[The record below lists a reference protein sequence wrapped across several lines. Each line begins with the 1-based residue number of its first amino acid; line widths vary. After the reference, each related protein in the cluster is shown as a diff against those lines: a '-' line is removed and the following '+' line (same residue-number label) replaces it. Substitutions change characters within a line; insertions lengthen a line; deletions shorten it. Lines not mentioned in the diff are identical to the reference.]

1 MSAPELSPSARA
13 LLDAAREGMSPDA
26 AAIARVRGKV
36 AAAAGGAAA
45 SALVL
50 KLGIAGVLAAVA
62 IGALVTRG
70 DAPASAPQV
79 ALPAETA
86 PARLHEVAS
95 VDVPVAVVAPSAV
108 DPVDSVDS
116 VDFVDSVDSVDSVEP
131 APIEMAAEP
140 MRRTEA
146 SPALTVDAP
155 ADLAREVELIDRAMK
170 ALATNDPSRALAT
183 IKLHVV
189 ETRGRGQLAEDAA
202 AIEIEALCRLHSPTV
217 SAKLD
222 TFDARFPRSAQ
233 RSRLSTHCQE
243 P

>member
-13 LLDAAREGMSPDA
+13 LLDAAREGMTPDA

-36 AAAAGGAAA
+36 TAVAGGAAA

-50 KLGIAGVLAAVA
+50 KLGLAGVLAAVT
-62 IGALVTRG
+62 IGAIVSQHSGRS
-70 DAPASAPQV
+70 DAPAMAPQI
-79 ALPAETA
+79 ALPAESSPT
-86 PARLHEVAS
+86 RVYEV
-95 VDVPVAVVAPSAV
+95 VPVEVPAEV
-108 DPVDSVDS
+108 PV
-116 VDFVDSVDSVDSVEP
+116 EA

-140 MRRTEA
+140 MRRTE
-146 SPALTVDAP
+146 SSDVKLTVDIEP

-170 ALATNDPSRALAT
+170 ALATNDPNRALAT
-183 IKLHVV
+183 IKLHVA
-189 ETRGRGQLAEDAA
+189 ETRGKGQLAEDAA

-217 SAKLD
+217 TAKLD
-222 TFDARFPRSAQ
+222 AFDARFPRSAQ

>member
-13 LLDAAREGMSPDA
+13 LLDAAREGMTPDA

-36 AAAAGGAAA
+36 TAVAGGAAA

-50 KLGIAGVLAAVA
+50 KLGLAGVLAAA
-62 IGALVTRG
+62 TIGAIVSQHSGRS
-70 DAPASAPQV
+70 DAPAMAPQI
-79 ALPAETA
+79 ALPAESSPT
-86 PARLHEVAS
+86 RVYEV
-95 VDVPVAVVAPSAV
+95 VPVEVPAEV
-108 DPVDSVDS
+108 PV
-116 VDFVDSVDSVDSVEP
+116 EA

-140 MRRTEA
+140 MRRTE
-146 SPALTVDAP
+146 SSDVKLTVDIEP

-170 ALATNDPSRALAT
+170 ALATNDPNRALAT
-183 IKLHVV
+183 IKLHVA
-189 ETRGRGQLAEDAA
+189 ETRGKGQLAEDAA

-217 SAKLD
+217 TAKLD
-222 TFDARFPRSAQ
+222 AFDARFPRSAQ